1 MISDRVSGTRVIRTA
16 LPAEAESVAALHA
29 RARATYYPDG
39 VPEDGRDWLAAWRGV
54 IERPDAHVLC
64 VVESGR
70 IVAVASFRTQ
80 DGDPADTVTLFQ
92 FHVDPD
98 QWRSGL
104 GTALHA
110 ACVEQWRADG
120 RMDRRTRCA
129 CRQRAGA
136 GLLRPA
142 GLGRRAVR
150 RRTPPGDAPAPDGGM
165 KRAVRT
171 FTGETESLC
180 LSPVRPEESRRMR
193 VEIWSDIACPWCY
206 VGKARFEKALDAF
219 PHRDGVEVVHRSFEL
234 DPGRAKGD
242 TQPVLKMLTKKYGM
256 SEAQAQAGEDNL
268 GAQAAA
274 EGLDY
279 RTRDR
284 DHGNTFDMHRLL
296 HFAKAQGRQDE
307 LIQALYK
314 ANFAEER
321 SVFDSDERLVELA
334 VGAGLV
340 AEDARKVLADPT
352 AYADDV
358 RADEREA
365 AELGAN
371 GVPFFV
377 LDRKYGV
384 SGAQPAEVFAQA
396 LTQAW
401 GEHSPLKLIDSGAD
415 GGAEA
420 CGPDGCAVPQA

>member
-1 MISDRVSGTRVIRTA
+1 
-16 LPAEAESVAALHA
+16 
-29 RARATYYPDG
+29 
-39 VPEDGRDWLAAWRGV
+39 
-54 IERPDAHVLC
+54 
-64 VVESGR
+64 
-70 IVAVASFRTQ
+70 
-80 DGDPADTVTLFQ
+80 
-92 FHVDPD
+92 
-98 QWRSGL
+98 
-104 GTALHA
+104 
-110 ACVEQWRADG
+110 
-120 RMDRRTRCA
+120 
-129 CRQRAGA
+129 
-136 GLLRPA
+136 
-142 GLGRRAVR
+142 
-150 RRTPPGDAPAPDGGM
+150 
-165 KRAVRT
+165 
-171 FTGETESLC
+171 
-180 LSPVRPEESRRMR
+180 MR

-206 VGKARFEKALDAF
+206 VGKARFEKALEAF

-242 TQPVLKMLTKKYGM
+242 VQPVIKMLTKKYGM
-256 SEAQAQAGEDNL
+256 SEAQAQAGEENL

-296 HFAKAQGRQDE
+296 HLAKEHGKQNE
-307 LIQALYK
+307 LIQAFYR

-321 SVFDSDERLVELA
+321 SVFTEGDERLVELA
-334 VGAGLV
+334 VGAGLDEADV
-340 AEDARKVLADPT
+340 RKVLADPT

-384 SGAQPAEVFAQA
+384 SGAQPAEVFTQA

-401 GEHSPLKLIDSGAD
+401 GERSPLQLLDQGDAD
-415 GGAEA
+415 A
-420 CGPDGCAVPQA
+420 CGPDGCAVPQR